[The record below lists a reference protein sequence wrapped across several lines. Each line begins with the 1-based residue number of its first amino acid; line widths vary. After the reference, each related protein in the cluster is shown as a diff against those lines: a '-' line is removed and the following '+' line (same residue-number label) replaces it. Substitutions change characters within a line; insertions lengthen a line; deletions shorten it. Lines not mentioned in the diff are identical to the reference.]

1 MDVGQ
6 NDQMEVVTDKKEP
19 SPEVRF
25 KYVYIPCDM
34 SQPVE
39 EVSRAP
45 VVPLHSMMCA
55 FPFKLVAS
63 SVFVRRFI
71 ANLFEWFIAR
81 PSKDVWQACMPASDA
96 YALNFGLA
104 FRRHSGRW

>member
-1 MDVGQ
+1 MQMDVGE

-39 EVSRAP
+39 EVSSAP
-45 VVPLHSMMCA
+45 GPLLC
-55 FPFKLVAS
+55 PC
-63 SVFVRRFI
+63 VRF
-71 ANLFEWFIAR
+71 L
-81 PSKDVWQACMPASDA
+81 
-96 YALNFGLA
+96 
-104 FRRHSGRW
+104 